1 MDIAENIRKLK
12 KLKLDMADIE
22 KSVKEIEDAIK
33 AEMTE
38 QNVCEMIVDVFKV
51 RWVPYS
57 TTRIDMAKLKAE
69 LPDVALRYSKT
80 TESLR
85 FTIT

>member
-1 MDIAENIRKLK
+1 MDIAEKIRKLK
-12 KLKLDMADIE
+12 KLKLDIAEME
-22 KSVKEIEDAIK
+22 KFVKEIEDAIK
-33 AEMTE
+33 AKMTE
-38 QNVCEMIVDVFKV
+38 QNVSEMVVDVFKI
-51 RWVPYS
+51 RWIPYS
-57 TTRIDMAKLKAE
+57 TTRIDMARLKAE